1 MNYIYDI
8 FLNYNKIPYEI
19 FECNKEDKIIHVR
32 KIPFLL
38 LETND
43 LYNLINKKVKI
54 SMDFLSKIYNK
65 TEIFPRKNK
74 QTLEYCFL
82 ATDKS
87 EVMAFLLNKNGN
99 IKAYSKLLLEEE
111 IEIIEYSKS
120 LKYTKLEYKNL
131 IDNKYEHFTTRN
143 ENNIRKFIYSKLDNM
158 VRENEQYKINFLCL
172 EIFNRNLKVK
182 NPIKKIY
189 DELEFNW
196 ENIYI
201 KVYNFLKMIDIKR

>member
-19 FECNKEDKIIHVR
+19 FEWNKEDKIIHVR

-82 ATDKS
+82 ARHKS

>member
-19 FECNKEDKIIHVR
+19 FEWNKEDKIIHVR